1 MLGINKIKIISMATM
16 QTLFREK
23 RKGKEEAGKESS
35 LGVKKKKTQIIEEL
49 VSIIINLK

>member
-35 LGVKKKKTQIIEEL
+35 LGVKKKNPNNRRTCLHYNKP
-49 VSIIINLK
+49 

>member
-1 MLGINKIKIISMATM
+1 M

-35 LGVKKKKTQIIEEL
+35 LGVKKKKNPNNRRTCL
-49 VSIIINLK
+49 HYNKP